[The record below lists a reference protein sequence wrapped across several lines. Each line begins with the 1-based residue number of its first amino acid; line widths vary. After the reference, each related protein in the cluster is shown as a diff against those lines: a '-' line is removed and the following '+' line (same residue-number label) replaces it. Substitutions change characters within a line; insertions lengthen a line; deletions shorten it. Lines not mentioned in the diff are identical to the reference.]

1 MLMNMGIVEFGQLR
15 RYTAEILQRKIYA
28 CISTY
33 RLYLDDECCHC
44 SVTYW
49 LVEASPLSL

>member
-1 MLMNMGIVEFGQLR
+1 MNMGIVEFGQLR